1 MRTNT
6 TETDWRDRAACRKPG
21 VNPELFF
28 PAKGVNAR
36 PAKRVCAL
44 CPVRQACL
52 SWALQAGERHGIW
65 GGVSARDRRGM
76 RLG

>member
-1 MRTNT
+1 
-6 TETDWRDRAACRKPG
+6 

-28 PAKGVNAR
+28 PAKGINAR

-52 SWALQAGERHGIW
+52 DFALQAGERHGIW
-65 GGVSARDRRGM
+65 GGHSPDERARLRARTASGVAA
-76 RLG
+76 